1 MADIIKNE
9 TPTTVGDPA
18 ALETPNYI
26 SQIQAGDTLYDIAT
40 HHGIKFRNGVADNT
54 GTTWNGTTDL
64 EVIIPTITE
73 LVQSPIQFV
82 GTVGS
87 EGTIVY
93 NEGITGDPKS
103 GYLVFITVDCTFNEI
118 ACEARDMAI
127 YDGAKWHV
135 VTGENQ
141 VEIMGVSQESNAA
154 NVVLTS
160 TAKEV
165 LEVEGKTLKLSVDYS
180 GVGDK
185 LKVSK
190 NSAATFDVSGTA
202 TVKSKFITL
211 TAGEGSELTIGEKY
225 SLNIPTG
232 LTSGTVSFG
241 ELADKSF
248 LTKDDIKITD
258 GSLPTLK
265 TNAETIGITVE
276 SGDLTVV
283 ATESESG
290 NVITGAEL
298 SISNVVTG
306 ISEDKNNSKTFLTGW
321 HKKATEGD
329 ESTKTADFKYIE
341 TAELGGTT
349 TFFASLADADAQGA
363 NTIVSSITGGSVTG
377 KFVTGFGEGITSV
390 VTSITGGDVS
400 LATGTGILT
409 GLSTEGDSGE
419 VVSNCT
425 IDGGEL
431 GDATTT
437 NVLGSATVNNHVLS
451 FGTSAVVSEQG
462 TYTKP
467 TITTKYK
474 TFSTSKLQYTAPTIT
489 KSNFTTD
496 DVKYTA
502 PAPTYKQLQTGTVNI
517 SATPVEFMWNTDTS
531 SAYTPVTSDISLN
544 LAKANITVSKPTI
557 TASIPANSVVTGFM
571 TEGALPKVSVG
582 DGTNLSATVGTDLST
597 ETKEFYIVGEDTTKS
612 ISIPGA
618 YSLGVSDTQPAEGAD
633 YVEVGAAGEMTT
645 TGSASVDKNTYITD
659 VYFDNKSVS
668 VKE

>member
-9 TPTTVGDPA
+9 TPTTVEDPTT
-18 ALETPNYI
+18 LENYI

-40 HHGIKFRNGVADNT
+40 PHGIKFRNGVADNT

-103 GYLVFITVDCTFNEI
+103 GYLVFITVGCTFNEI
-118 ACEARDMAI
+118 ACEAGDMAI

-225 SLNIPTG
+225 SLNIPTS

-341 TAELGGTT
+341 SAELKGTT
-349 TFFASLADADAQGA
+349 TFFASLTDADTQGD
-363 NTIVSSITGGSVTG
+363 NTIMSGIEGGTVSGT
-377 KFVTGFGEGITSV
+377 FVTGFGEGITSV
-390 VTSITGGDVS
+390 VTSITDGGVS

-419 VVSNCT
+419 VVSDCT
-425 IDGGEL
+425 INGGEL

-451 FGTSAVVSEQG
+451 FGTSAVVSKQG

-474 TFSTSKLQYTAPTIT
+474 TFSTSKLQYTAPKFTT
-489 KSNFTTD
+489 SKFTTD
-496 DVKYTA
+496 NVKYTA
-502 PAPTYKQLQTGTVNI
+502 PTPIYKQLQTGTVNI

-531 SAYTPVTSDISLN
+531 SAYTAATSDISLN

-582 DGTNLSATVGTDLST
+582 DGTNLSATVGTGLST

>member
-9 TPTTVGDPA
+9 TPTTVEDPTT
-18 ALETPNYI
+18 LKNYI

-40 HHGIKFRNGVADNT
+40 PHGIKFRNGVADNT

-103 GYLVFITVDCTFNEI
+103 GYLVFITVDCTFNKI
-118 ACEARDMAI
+118 ACEAGDMAI

-141 VEIMGVSQESNAA
+141 VEIMGVSQEGNVA

-341 TAELGGTT
+341 SAELKGTT
-349 TFFASLADADAQGA
+349 TFFASLTDADTQGD
-363 NTIVSSITGGSVTG
+363 NTIMSGIEGGTVSGT
-377 KFVTGFGEGITSV
+377 FVTGFGEGITSV
-390 VTSITGGDVS
+390 VTSITDGGVS

-419 VVSNCT
+419 VVSDCT
-425 IDGGEL
+425 INGGEL

-451 FGTSAVVSEQG
+451 FGTSAVVSKQG

-474 TFSTSKLQYTAPTIT
+474 TFSTSKLQYTAPKFTT
-489 KSNFTTD
+489 SKFTTD
-496 DVKYTA
+496 NVKYTA
-502 PAPTYKQLQTGTVNI
+502 PTPIYKQLQTGTVNI

-531 SAYTPVTSDISLN
+531 SAYTPVTSNISLD
-544 LAKANITVSKPTI
+544 LTKANITVSKPTI

>member
-9 TPTTVGDPA
+9 TPTTVEDPTT
-18 ALETPNYI
+18 LKNYI

-40 HHGIKFRNGVADNT
+40 PHGIKFRNGVADNT
-54 GTTWNGTTDL
+54 GTTWNGMTDL

-103 GYLVFITVDCTFNEI
+103 GYLVFITVGCTFNEI
-118 ACEARDMAI
+118 ACEAGDMAI

-211 TAGEGSELTIGEKY
+211 TAGEGSESTIGEKY
-225 SLNIPTG
+225 SLDIPTG

-531 SAYTPVTSDISLN
+531 SAYTPVTSGISLG
-544 LAKANITVSKPTI
+544 LTKANITVSKPTI

-582 DGTNLSATVGTDLST
+582 DGTKLSATVGTDLST

-633 YVEVGAAGEMTT
+633 YVEVGAAGKMTT

>member
-9 TPTTVGDPA
+9 TPTTVEDPTT
-18 ALETPNYI
+18 LKNYI

-40 HHGIKFRNGVADNT
+40 PHGIKFRNGVADNT

-103 GYLVFITVDCTFNEI
+103 GYLVFITVDCTFNKI
-118 ACEARDMAI
+118 ACEAGDMAI

-141 VEIMGVSQESNAA
+141 VEIMGVSQEGNAA

-341 TAELGGTT
+341 SAELKGTT
-349 TFFASLADADAQGA
+349 TFFASLTDADTQGD
-363 NTIVSSITGGSVTG
+363 NTIMSGIEGGTVSGT
-377 KFVTGFGEGITSV
+377 FVTGFGEGITSV
-390 VTSITGGDVS
+390 VTSITDGGVS

-419 VVSNCT
+419 VVSDCT
-425 IDGGEL
+425 INGGEL

-451 FGTSAVVSEQG
+451 FGTSAVVSKQG

-474 TFSTSKLQYTAPTIT
+474 TFSTSKLQYTAPKFTT
-489 KSNFTTD
+489 SKFTTD
-496 DVKYTA
+496 NVKYTA
-502 PAPTYKQLQTGTVNI
+502 PTPIYKQLQTGTVNI

-531 SAYTPVTSDISLN
+531 SAYTPVTSNISLD
-544 LAKANITVSKPTI
+544 LTKANITVSKPTI

>member
-9 TPTTVGDPA
+9 TPTTVEDPTT
-18 ALETPNYI
+18 LKNYI

-40 HHGIKFRNGVADNT
+40 PHGIKFRNGVADNT

-103 GYLVFITVDCTFNEI
+103 GYLVFITVVCTFNEI
-118 ACEARDMAI
+118 ACEAGDMAI

-341 TAELGGTT
+341 SAELKGTT
-349 TFFASLADADAQGA
+349 TFFASLTDADTQGD
-363 NTIVSSITGGSVTG
+363 NTIMSGIEGGTVSGT
-377 KFVTGFGEGITSV
+377 FVTGFGEGITSV
-390 VTSITGGDVS
+390 VTSITDGGVS

-419 VVSNCT
+419 VVSDCT
-425 IDGGEL
+425 INGGEL

-451 FGTSAVVSEQG
+451 FGTSAVVSKQG

-474 TFSTSKLQYTAPTIT
+474 TFSTSKLQYTAPKFTT
-489 KSNFTTD
+489 SKFTTD
-496 DVKYTA
+496 NVKYTA
-502 PAPTYKQLQTGTVNI
+502 PTPIYKQLQTGTVNI

-531 SAYTPVTSDISLN
+531 SAYTAATSNISLN

-582 DGTNLSATVGTDLST
+582 DGTKLSATVGTDLST

-633 YVEVGAAGEMTT
+633 YVEVGAAGKMTT